1 MTTITIAQAKTQL
14 DELLARAARGEDVA
28 ITSDDGKVFRLVLS
42 TTTPKGK
49 RGLVG
54 SHRGG
59 IWMAD
64 DFDDTPDDFKE
75 YLGEN

>member
-1 MTTITIAQAKTQL
+1 MTTITLAQAKTQL
-14 DELLARAARGEDVA
+14 DELVAKAARGEDVA

-42 TTTPKGK
+42 VQKPRGK

-64 DFDDTPDDFKE
+64 DFDETPEDFKE
-75 YLGEN
+75 YLGEE